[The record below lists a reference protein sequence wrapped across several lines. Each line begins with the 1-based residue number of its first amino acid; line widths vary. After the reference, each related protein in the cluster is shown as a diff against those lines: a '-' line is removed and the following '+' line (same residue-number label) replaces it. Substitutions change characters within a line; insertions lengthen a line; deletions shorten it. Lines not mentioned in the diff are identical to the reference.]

1 MGARTIIL
9 RRAVYNYLLLL
20 NALDDQG
27 VQAGVGDS
35 IQEGD
40 TAGRVMRDI
49 VCLNKMLSKS
59 DTA

>member
-1 MGARTIIL
+1 MGARTIIR

-20 NALDDQG
+20 NALDDQS
-27 VQAGVGDS
+27 VQAGVGNS

-40 TAGRVMRDI
+40 TPGRVMRDI